1 MNATSQLTLITTGM
15 LPFLVLLSA
24 ALTAP
29 VSFLLLARYRRA
41 VLTSMAA
48 SAGAAPPPEIVIA
61 GEPPP
66 RPLALDYLDPARLA
80 PSPVRRAVRHAML
93 GAVLGYV
100 AGGLAYALVMFGA
113 WQYFTRD
120 GGFVLSRFLWLMSCY
135 AWPIALAVGLV
146 AAVDLRQRLLVAL
159 GYFAIVLAVA
169 IHGLLRNAGL
179 DFGQLA
185 TFWLL
190 TNAPATVLLLAFL
203 HRRVRA
209 VGPLVLCFMV
219 VAVTGSQLAV
229 SLLGSNDAAMRTV
242 IALGAPFGLGSR
254 GLFGLTMLV
263 GAVLAAI
270 VGWQLLLWLGRRH
283 RARRSSD
290 QALTLDAMWLLFGV
304 VQSITLAFEG
314 WLWVLTGLVAFI
326 AYLLTRRLTWVLA
339 RPVVASEHAPSLLLL
354 RVFALG
360 ARSERLFDAL
370 GKYWLRLGDI
380 SLIAGPDLATST
392 VEPHEFLDFVS
403 GRLSRQFVGGDSD
416 LERRI
421 SSRDLGPDPDGRYR
435 VNELFCHADTWQQAM
450 RRLAALADVVLMD
463 LRSFSTGNHG
473 CLYELRHLLD
483 AVALQRV
490 VFLIDAST
498 DRTVLADA
506 LTGLWQALAPDS
518 PNRGA
523 AAPRA
528 RLIDIRNANAATLS
542 ALLDCLHGAVRVAPG
557 ERLSRQ

>member
-1 MNATSQLTLITTGM
+1 MNATSQVTLITTGM

-41 VLTSMAA
+41 VLKSMAA
-48 SAGAAPPPEIVIA
+48 SANTAAPPEAPAA
-61 GEPPP
+61 GPPP
-66 RPLALDYLDPARLA
+66 AQPLALDYLDPARVA
-80 PSPVRRAVRHAML
+80 PTAVRQAVRRAML
-93 GAVLGYV
+93 AAVLGYV
-100 AGGLAYALVMFGA
+100 AGGLAYALVLFGA

-146 AAVDLRQRLLVAL
+146 ATVDLRQRLLVAL

-169 IHGLLRNAGL
+169 VHGLLRNAGL
-179 DFGQLA
+179 GFGQLA
-185 TFWLL
+185 TVWLL

-219 VAVTGSQLAV
+219 VAVTGSQVAV
-229 SLLGSNDAAMRTV
+229 SLVGSNDATMRAV
-242 IALGAPFGLGSR
+242 IALGAPFGLGGY
-254 GLFGLTMLV
+254 GLFGLTMLA

-270 VGWQLLLWLGRRH
+270 VGWQLLLWLGHRH
-283 RARRSSD
+283 RTRRSSD

-314 WLWVLTGLVAFI
+314 WLWVLTGLVAFV
-326 AYLLTRRLTWVLA
+326 AYLLTRRLVWTLV
-339 RPVVASEHAPSLLLL
+339 RPVVAAERAPSLLLL

-380 SLIAGPDLATST
+380 GLIAGPDLATST

-403 GRLSRQFVGGDSD
+403 GRLSRRFVSGNSD

-421 SSRDLGPDPDGRYR
+421 ANRDLGPDPDGRYR
-435 VNELFCHADTWQQAM
+435 VNELFCHADTWQRAM

-463 LRSFSTGNHG
+463 LRSFSTGNQG

-498 DRTVLADA
+498 DRTFLEDA

-523 AAPRA
+523 ATPRA
-528 RLIDIRNANAATLS
+528 RLIDIPNANAATLG
-542 ALLDCLHGAVRVAPG
+542 ALLDCLHGAATTAPG
-557 ERLSRQ
+557 GPLSPR

>member
-1 MNATSQLTLITTGM
+1 MNATSQVTLVTTGM

-41 VLTSMAA
+41 VLRSMAA
-48 SAGAAPPPEIVIA
+48 SADAAVPPEPARA
-61 GEPPP
+61 GLSPPQ
-66 RPLALDYLDPARLA
+66 PLALDYLDPARLA
-80 PSPVRRAVRHAML
+80 PTTVRQAVRRAMS

-100 AGGLAYALVMFGA
+100 AGGLAYALVLFGA

-135 AWPIALAVGLV
+135 AWPIVLAVGLV

-169 IHGLLRNAGL
+169 VYGLLRNAGL
-179 DFGQLA
+179 DFGQLV

-190 TNAPATVLLLAFL
+190 TNAPATLLLLAFL

-229 SLLGSNDAAMRTV
+229 GLLGSNDAAIHAA
-242 IALGAPFGLGSR
+242 IALAAPFGLGGY
-254 GLFGLTMLV
+254 GLFGLTMLI
-263 GAVLAAI
+263 GALLAAI
-270 VGWQLLLWLGRRH
+270 VGWHLLLWLGRRH

-314 WLWVLTGLVAFI
+314 WVWVLTGLAAFA
-326 AYLLTRRLTWVLA
+326 AYLLTRRLMWTLA
-339 RPVVASEHAPSLLLL
+339 RPVVDTEHAPSLLLL

-380 SLIAGPDLATST
+380 CLIAGPDLVTST

-403 GRLSRQFVGGDSD
+403 GRLSRQFVSGDND

-421 SSRDLGPDPDGRYR
+421 ASRDLGPDPDGRYR
-435 VNELFCHADTWQQAM
+435 VNELFCHADTWQRAM
-450 RRLAALADVVLMD
+450 RRLAGLADVVLMD
-463 LRSFSTGNHG
+463 LRSFSTGNQG
-473 CLYELRHLLD
+473 CRYELRQLLD

-498 DRTVLADA
+498 DRTFLEEE

-528 RLIDIRNANAATLS
+528 RLIDIPNANAATLG
-542 ALLDCLHGAVRVAPG
+542 ALLDCLHVAVKAAPG
-557 ERLSRQ
+557 GQLSPR